1 MVIENIKVVDHK
13 HRDGKI
19 RLELIP
25 PEVILGLGEVLTHG
39 AEKYSEWSWLEVI
52 DPVNTYYAALMRH
65 LLAWK
70 NGEIKDK
77 SSGLSHM
84 KHVLAN
90 AMFLLHYENEV

>member
-1 MVIENIKVVDHK
+1 MLDNKKPDNK
-13 HRDGKI
+13 HRDGKL
-19 RLELIP
+19 RMDLITP
-25 PEVILGLGEVLTHG
+25 QTIIGLAEVLTHG
-39 AEKYSEWSWLEVI
+39 ADKYHEWSWKEVQ

-70 NGEIKDK
+70 EGEKNDN

-90 AMFLLHYENEV
+90 AMFLLEYENEL